1 MDFKNGNFVSL
12 ENKLICTRLSRF
24 VLLITYRMLTQKKIS
39 LLMIWQYI
47 GNNLLI
53 LATKLKTY
61 ITQTR
66 IVGESL
72 SLGANYYP
80 PPPPHLP
87 PFLNGSALSQN
98 KCNIFP
104 QYIRP
109 HRDKVFLNNKVLLI
123 FSILNLK

>member
-72 SLGANYYP
+72 SA
-80 PPPPHLP
+80 
-87 PFLNGSALSQN
+87 S
-98 KCNIFP
+98 
-104 QYIRP
+104 
-109 HRDKVFLNNKVLLI
+109 
-123 FSILNLK
+123 